1 MDNLRSKAVFLLQKA
16 VFYFIKE
23 LSLHTNPYK
32 PDSSSSIAFLQMEWK
47 QNALNPKPC
56 QQAAYIQS
64 FLRHTE
70 LQQE

>member
-23 LSLHTNPYK
+23 LCLHTNPYK
-32 PDSSSSIAFLQMEWK
+32 PDNLNCIAFLQMEWK
-47 QNALNPKPC
+47 QNALSPKPC